1 MPNEQPDYINSILNS
16 VKKSLGIIE
25 YEFYDPELILH
36 INTVFADLNQI
47 GVGPEAGY
55 SIADAANL
63 WSEFTENDILLN
75 NVKSYMFLRVK
86 LLFDP
91 PSASTV
97 LASYEKQISELVYRM
112 YIYTDNKSHPIEGG
126 SNHE

>member
-1 MPNEQPDYINSILNS
+1 MPNEQPDYNNSILNS

-47 GVGPEAGY
+47 GVGPEVGY
-55 SIADAANL
+55 SITDATNL

-91 PSASTV
+91 PTASTV

-112 YIYTDNKSHPIEGG
+112 YIYTDNKSHPVEGG
-126 SNHE
+126 LNHE

>member
-1 MPNEQPDYINSILNS
+1 MPNEQPDYVNSILNS

-25 YEFYDPELILH
+25 YEFYDPEIILH
-36 INTVFADLNQI
+36 INTVFTDLNQI

-55 SIADAANL
+55 SITDAVNL